1 MASRAGRRVSKDSS
15 SSDDEELK
23 KCREAVWESQT
34 FKAKDGDGSVKQE
47 SKRHLIKTEG
57 QSVYILLCNSVVVA
71 DHEHDGNE
79 LQVTQGFR
87 KHVARKLENLL
98 DSCISE
104 TQHIASKCLESKC
117 DDGQDEGFRLFSTSV
132 PGQEDAKPSSAPR
145 RRPPPSSSDS
155 DSEMETRLKEA
166 AVSISDLLPSA
177 MRSSSS
183 VEPLGSEVGA
193 KKKKVEEEEEHCVV
207 KKKTKRKKEENKQDS
222 VSSAHHQGNGEQE
235 HSVVNIKQKKKKKRK
250 RNAEEEALN

>member
-1 MASRAGRRVSKDSS
+1 MASRAERRVSKDSS

-23 KCREAVWESQT
+23 KCREAVWECQT
-34 FKAKDGDGSVKQE
+34 FKAKDGVGSVKQE
-47 SKRHLIKTEG
+47 SKR
-57 QSVYILLCNSVVVA
+57 VVVA

-87 KHVARKLENLL
+87 KHVARKLEDLL

-104 TQHIASKCLESKC
+104 TQHISSKCLESKC

-132 PGQEDAKPSSAPR
+132 PGQEDAKPSSPAR

-166 AVSISDLLPSA
+166 AVSISDLLPSS

-183 VEPLGSEVGA
+183 AEPVGPESGA
-193 KKKKVEEEEEHCVV
+193 KKKVQEEEEHCVV

-222 VSSAHHQGNGEQE
+222 VSSAPHQGNGEQE
-235 HSVVNIKQKKKKKRK
+235 HSIVNTKQKKKKRK
-250 RNAEEEALN
+250 RNTEETALN

>member
-1 MASRAGRRVSKDSS
+1 MASRAGRRVPQHSS

-23 KCREAVWESQT
+23 KCREAVWESHT
-34 FKAKDGDGSVKQE
+34 FKAKDGDSGVEQE
-47 SKRHLIKTEG
+47 SKR
-57 QSVYILLCNSVVVA
+57 VVVA

-87 KHVARKLENLL
+87 KHVARKLEDLL

-104 TQHIASKCLESKC
+104 TQHMTSKSLESKC
-117 DDGQDEGFRLFSTSV
+117 YDGQDEGFRLFSTSV
-132 PGQEDAKPSSAPR
+132 PGQEDAKPSSSPAR

-166 AVSISDLLPSA
+166 AVSIGDLLPSS

-183 VEPLGSEVGA
+183 VEPLGSGVGA
-193 KKKKVEEEEEHCVV
+193 KKKKAEEEEEHCVA
-207 KKKTKRKKEENKQDS
+207 KKKTKRKKEENKQDY

-235 HSVVNIKQKKKKKRK
+235 HSVVSIKQKKKKKRK
-250 RNAEEEALN
+250 RNTEEEALS

>member
-1 MASRAGRRVSKDSS
+1 MASRAEKRVSKDSS

-23 KCREAVWESQT
+23 KCREAVWEIQT
-34 FKAKDGDGSVKQE
+34 FKTKDGDGRVKQE
-47 SKRHLIKTEG
+47 SKR
-57 QSVYILLCNSVVVA
+57 VVVA

-87 KHVARKLENLL
+87 KHVARKLEDLL

-104 TQHIASKCLESKC
+104 TQHIASNCLESKC

-132 PGQEDAKPSSAPR
+132 PGQEDAKPSSPAR

-166 AVSISDLLPSA
+166 AVSISDLLPSS

-193 KKKKVEEEEEHCVV
+193 KKKKVEEEEEQCVV
-207 KKKTKRKKEENKQDS
+207 EKKTKRKKEENKQDS
-222 VSSAHHQGNGEQE
+222 VSSAHHKGNGEQE
-235 HSVVNIKQKKKKKRK
+235 HSVVNIKKKKKRK
-250 RNAEEEALN
+250 RNTEEEALN

>member
-34 FKAKDGDGSVKQE
+34 FNAKDGDGSVKQE
-47 SKRHLIKTEG
+47 SKR
-57 QSVYILLCNSVVVA
+57 VVVA

-132 PGQEDAKPSSAPR
+132 PGQEDAKPSSAAR